1 MASWWASSS
10 PTVAVLVADLA
21 GWRAVGSVVTLTTA
35 NRVFRT
41 RALITLF
48 LFSHYSSFTLFLF
61 ASFGALVEWNG
72 TATERGTV
80 VVVHNTDL
88 TRTSWVRTQPG
99 RKHGPA
105 VKFSRTTGIQN
116 ERNY

>member
-41 RALITLF
+41 RALI
-48 LFSHYSSFTLFLF
+48 TLFLF